1 MLSLQVSTTATPYQN
16 DDILPLPL
24 RRRTWTKRT
33 FIYFWLSISISL
45 GAWSGASTSLAAGL
59 TVGQAIA
66 VCAISNVVIVLGMV
80 ASGQAGST
88 WHIPFAV
95 INRTCWG
102 IRGSWFVV
110 TNRVILSCCWFGVDA
125 WYGGQMVKVMI
136 GAIWPS
142 FYGMENTFSEKAA
155 MKTNSFISFVI
166 FLGFVVPLI
175 LVRPERYRLPC
186 LIASMLVTIAAF
198 AVFIWAL
205 VKQGNVGP
213 LWNKPDDSFDVEV
226 SKSDISW
233 TMMWMTTRGV
243 GTWASGILYQSDFT
257 RYAKRPNDQIWGQIF
272 VVPLSFFFANILG
285 IITTSC
291 ARGLYPDEPLLW
303 KVSDLLHAI
312 QVHEGRSARP
322 AVFFAGLA
330 FFLSLLS
337 STVAASA
344 IVGGIDLSA
353 MLPRYIDIRR
363 GAYIILIVGI
373 AIQPWK
379 ILNTPNNFI
388 DALSG
393 YAVFLGPLTGIM
405 LTEYHVLRR
414 QRIKLSHLFIPNST
428 SDYWFWRG
436 INWRAP
442 IAWLLG
448 VFPNLPGFAASISAK
463 PLKVN
468 MTWMHVFY
476 MSWFLGFL
484 ISGMAWI
491 ILNLL
496 WPPPGQQEVDEEDI
510 FDIYS
515 DKDEE
520 RKEFPENAQAV
531 DKGDHIVIS

>member
-16 DDILPLPL
+16 DDILPLPMP
-24 RRRTWTKRT
+24 RRTWTKRT

-155 MKTNSFISFVI
+155 MKTNSFISFVV

-186 LIASMLVTIAAF
+186 LIASMLDPFGTNPMTV
-198 AVFIWAL
+198 L
-205 VKQGNVGP
+205 MLKYQN
-213 LWNKPDDSFDVEV
+213 L
-226 SKSDISW
+226 IS
-233 TMMWMTTRGV
+233 
-243 GTWASGILYQSDFT
+243 SDFT

-312 QVHEGRSARP
+312 QVHEGRGARP

-414 QRIKLSHLFIPNST
+414 QRIKLSHLFIPNSM

-515 DKDEE
+515 DKEE
-520 RKEFPENAQAV
+520 EKREFPENAQAI
-531 DKGDHIVIS
+531 DKGEIVIS